1 MAVIGLKGL
10 LLGTPPRAF
19 TPGPA
24 PIHTQLL
31 DFTASSNRARR
42 LMGDAS
48 FTLGIIWPNKGVGGF
63 ILAGLCTPCTST
75 ETPLSLYHLARS

>member
-24 PIHTQLL
+24 PVHAQLL
-31 DFTASSNRARR
+31 DFTASSNRPRR

-48 FTLGIIWPNKGVGGF
+48 STLGSMGPNKRVGGF
-63 ILAGLCTPCTST
+63 
-75 ETPLSLYHLARS
+75 

>member
-24 PIHTQLL
+24 PVHAQLL
-31 DFTASSNRARR
+31 DFTASSNRPRR

-48 FTLGIIWPNKGVGGF
+48 FTLGSMGPNKRVGGF
-63 ILAGLCTPCTST
+63 KMVGFVLSCT
-75 ETPLSLYHLARS
+75 R

>member
-10 LLGTPPRAF
+10 LLGTRLRAF

-31 DFTASSNRARR
+31 DFTAGSNRPRR

-48 FTLGIIWPNKGVGGF
+48 STLGSMGLNKANGGF
-63 ILAGLCTPCTST
+63 IVVGFVLFCALPDTRA
-75 ETPLSLYHLARS
+75 SLYHLAKS